1 MADPR
6 AGGNDSGDASLPLS
20 RPMSAVQQQHLL
32 NLLREAFCN
41 GGILN
46 FRGLIGH

>member
-6 AGGNDSGDASLPLS
+6 AGGNDSGDALLPPS

-32 NLLREAFCN
+32 TLLREAPRN
-41 GGILN
+41 GVISN
-46 FRGLIGH
+46 F